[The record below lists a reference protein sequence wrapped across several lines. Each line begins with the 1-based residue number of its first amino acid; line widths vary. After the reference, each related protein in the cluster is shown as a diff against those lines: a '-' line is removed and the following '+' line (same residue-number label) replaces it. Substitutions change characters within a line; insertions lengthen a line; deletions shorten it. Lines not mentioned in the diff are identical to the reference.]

1 MIFSYGFLEG
11 SVTDARQIFLEL
23 SIPDDDPLKPAK
35 LMVCD
40 SAPGVRLFATSRPD
54 KEVEICW
61 ESDFVWWACVNE
73 EDGLGFEV
81 LQSTDGGREIRAAW
95 KGKEMEPSEK
105 LRDILQKEPL
115 WDIYQLRAVVL
126 VQERVAAQLALLQ
139 ASHESVQEWRDKV
152 DEVTVRSSVWDA
164 VMRLRRL
171 ESEFLA
177 KANTALDDKVHPQ
190 PHPSSR
196 FRPSIA
202 YLSKLALSLTHILE
216 TGACQLRDGSAVLEA
231 VQPWR

>member
-11 SVTDARQIFLEL
+11 EITNARQLFLEL

-40 SAPGVRLFATSRPD
+40 AAPGVRLFVSSPPEKA
-54 KEVEICW
+54 VEIHW

-95 KGKEMEPSEK
+95 KGKELGASEK
-105 LRDILQKEPL
+105 LRDILKEEPL
-115 WDIYQLRAVVL
+115 WDVYRLRAVVL

-139 ASHESVQEWRDKV
+139 ASQDYVQEWRDKV
-152 DEVTVRSSVWDA
+152 DDITIRSSVWDA
-164 VMRLRRL
+164 VMKLRTL
-171 ESEFLA
+171 EAEFLA
-177 KANTALDDKVHPQ
+177 KANTALDDKVYPK

-196 FRPSIA
+196 
-202 YLSKLALSLTHILE
+202 
-216 TGACQLRDGSAVLEA
+216 LRA
-231 VQPWR
+231 R